1 MVFFG
6 KMAAYLA
13 KGLTQ
18 HTTEDSNSSRI
29 ITKVRLLKP
38 MKTDAG
44 DDNLQEAV
52 NIVRDL
58 HMEMDPSLDSDS
70 IINVAIRRIQT

>member
-1 MVFFG
+1 
-6 KMAAYLA
+6 
-13 KGLTQ
+13 
-18 HTTEDSNSSRI
+18 
-29 ITKVRLLKP
+29 

-70 IINVAIRRIQT
+70 IINVAVCFDRMWMKQGHKSKYETCSHKMSDKSPGK